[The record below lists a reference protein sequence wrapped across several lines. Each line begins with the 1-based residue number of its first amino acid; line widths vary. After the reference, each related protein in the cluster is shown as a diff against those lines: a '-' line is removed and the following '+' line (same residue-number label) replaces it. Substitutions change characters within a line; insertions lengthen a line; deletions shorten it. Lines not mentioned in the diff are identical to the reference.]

1 MPIGGRE
8 DNTESQTL
16 GFVYVGQVY
25 ILSVGHVLS
34 LKHYIENVF
43 LFCYETM
50 SLPHQL
56 LISLRPNQ

>member
-1 MPIGGRE
+1 MPIGGSE

-43 LFCYETM
+43 LFYYETM